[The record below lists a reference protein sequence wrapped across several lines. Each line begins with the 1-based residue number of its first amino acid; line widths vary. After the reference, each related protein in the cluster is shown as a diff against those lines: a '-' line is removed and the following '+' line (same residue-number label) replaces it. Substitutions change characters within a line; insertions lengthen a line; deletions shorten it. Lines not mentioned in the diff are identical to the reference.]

1 MVNILLYITNM
12 QIIIDIVYDKLVT
25 IDIDGIES
33 VYELKRLIYK
43 KKNITIKYQGLK
55 YNSKILK
62 NDVKINNYN
71 ILNGD
76 IVRFYTR
83 H

>member
-1 MVNILLYITNM
+1 M
-12 QIIIDIVYDKLVT
+12 QIIIDRVYDKLVT

-43 KKNITIKYQGLK
+43 KTNIPIKYQGLK